1 MPSAFRYWFSLL
13 AILPCVAALAA
24 PAKTCDF
31 ETGLDGWVTSSPAAV
46 KLTHRLAAGP
56 TGAALQAE
64 STSGVLYVSPGWQFT
79 DRDSCLSFDFCSLGP
94 AEPYYIQVLV
104 TTADGKEYGAM
115 PSLRPKLNQW
125 VHVDLPLARSFRQA
139 VSGAQIT
146 RLWIGQKRA
155 EGSEGRAHALLLDN
169 VTLTDNVPQVQERDL
184 FITASRLP
192 AAPTIDGQLDDPAW
206 KSVAPLGS
214 FADFDARPC
223 AQPVALRVGYDATR
237 LYLAMQS
244 TDDPAK
250 LIARETQP
258 DGPVWGDDSFEV
270 FLDPD
275 RSGTGYLQLAA
286 NPLGTPYSQRGT
298 RDKNGTAKLDLS
310 WEPKWQVRAVRT
322 STGWSA
328 EMAVPFADLGRGPS
342 GAWAL
347 QVGRNRPH
355 GTSCSLFARQKDWC
369 NPAEWGLLIFGE
381 QPPGLTIASLQGQ
394 ELRGTVTGAAQTT
407 LRCSAVKRSG
417 ETTTTEQ
424 SVSTAPFVM
433 PLKLAET
440 GKQDLYVK
448 LLAAGSPVSQCRYA
462 LPQTAD
468 VQVLRPQVLAAT
480 PRFLLWSLSP
490 TYKVLPS
497 DRIEPTA
504 PRPVLEL
511 QAARN
516 QTRALQIG
524 LTPRQMPL
532 RGLRLQFDELTS
544 AQGKLSAQCLRL
556 NNVGYVTIKTPS
568 DQTTFAGDW
577 PDPLLPPTPVD
588 ATGPAHVVFWL
599 TVAVPRD
606 AKPGVYQSKAHLLGE
621 GVSEDF
627 DLRLRVLK
635 YELPDLSRL
644 RVAADVW
651 YGWGI
656 YQTKYGNIPWE
667 QFAQNAAAHRCAS
680 TGRFRI
686 GEDGDIAAAGKRYF
700 ATGLRFAWFPVQ
712 FLGAGGW
719 DGRRKWGD
727 LDLDPDDPAFAAS
740 FQARI
745 REIAEVFR
753 REGWM
758 DRTALWLWDEPFW
771 AKDAVLRDKLP
782 KLARLV
788 RQAAPDLP
796 IFISNSPLPELQGL
810 VDLWCPALYF
820 GAPDLSPGAVQAI
833 HAAGGKLWAYHNE
846 LALIDLPAINA
857 RILPWVARK
866 VGLDGLIWW
875 SINYWGGTGGV
886 NELDP
891 WTEGLDG
898 KPRRH
903 GDGWMLYPTP
913 NRDGILNSIRWE
925 LFREGLNDYD
935 TLALLTEELAA
946 SQGNQQGGEWRR
958 QAQAVLTAAD
968 AVVTSYSEF
977 NTNAE
982 ELERIITQ
990 AESLLEAAPR

>member
-1 MPSAFRYWFSLL
+1 MRSALRCCIGLL
-13 AILPCVAALAA
+13 SILPCMVVLAA
-24 PAKTCDF
+24 PANTCDF
-31 ETGLDGWVTSSPAAV
+31 ERGLDGWVTSSPASV
-46 KLTHRLAAGP
+46 TLNQRPAAGP
-56 TGAALQAE
+56 TGAALQAA
-64 STSGVLYVSPGWQFT
+64 STAGVLYVSPGWQFT
-79 DRDSCLSFDFCSLGP
+79 DRDSCLSFDFCSIGP
-94 AEPYYIQVLV
+94 AEPYYIQVIV
-104 TTADGKEYGAM
+104 TTADGEEYGAM

-155 EGSEGRAHALLLDN
+155 EGAEGRTHTLLLDN
-169 VTLTDNVPQVQERDL
+169 VTLTDNVPQVLERDL
-184 FITASRLP
+184 FITASRLT
-192 AAPTIDGQLDDPAW
+192 AAPTIDGQLDDPVW
-206 KSVAPLGS
+206 KSVAPLSS

-223 AQPVALRVGYDATR
+223 AQPVALRVAYDATH

-244 TDDPAK
+244 SEDPAK
-250 LIARETQP
+250 LIARETQA

-275 RSGTGYLQLAA
+275 RSGASYLQLATNA
-286 NPLGTPYSQRGT
+286 LGTPYSQHGT
-298 RDKNGTAKLDLS
+298 RDKNGAVKLDLS

-322 STGWSA
+322 ATGWTA
-328 EMAVPFADLGRGPS
+328 EMAIPFADLGRGPG

-347 QVGRNRPH
+347 QVGRNRPK

-381 QPPGLTIASLQGQ
+381 QPPALSVTSLHDQTLAGS
-394 ELRGTVTGAAQTT
+394 VTGAAT
-407 LRCSAVKRSG
+407 LRCDAVKRSG

-433 PLKLAET
+433 PLRLAET

-448 LLAAGSPVSQCRYA
+448 LLAAGRPVSQFRYA

-468 VQVLRPQVLAAT
+468 VQVHRPQVLAAT

-490 TYKVLPS
+490 THKVLPT
-497 DRIEPTA
+497 DRIEPSA

-511 QAARN
+511 QAGRN

-524 LTPRQMPL
+524 LMPRQTPL
-532 RGLRLQFDELTS
+532 RGLQLRFDDLTS
-544 AQGKLSAQCLRL
+544 PQGKLSADCLRL

-577 PDPLLPPTPVD
+577 PDPLLPATPVD
-588 ATGPAHVVFWL
+588 AAGTAPVVFWL
-599 TVAVPRD
+599 TVTVPRD
-606 AKPGVYQSKAHLLGE
+606 TRPGLYQGKAHLLGE

-656 YQTKYGNIPWE
+656 YQKKYGNIPWE
-667 QFAQNAAAHRCAS
+667 QFAQNAVAHRCAS

-700 ATGLRFAWFPVQ
+700 GTGLRFAWFPVQ

-719 DGRRKWGD
+719 DGRRSWGD
-727 LDLDPDDPAFAAS
+727 LDLDPDDPAFVAS
-740 FQARI
+740 FRARI
-745 REIAEVFR
+745 KEIVGVFQ

-771 AKDAVLRDKLP
+771 AKDPILRDKLP

-796 IFISNSPLPELQGL
+796 IFISNSPIPELQGL

-820 GAPDLSPGAVQAI
+820 GAPDLSSGAVQAI
-833 HAAGGKLWAYHNE
+833 HAAGDKIWAYHNE
-846 LALIDLPAINA
+846 LALIDLPAVNA
-857 RILPWVARK
+857 RMLPWIARK

-886 NELDP
+886 GELDP

-913 NRDGILNSIRWE
+913 QQDGILNSIRWE

-935 TLALLTEELAA
+935 TLSLLADELAA
-946 SQGNQQGGEWRR
+946 SQGNQRAGEWRR
-958 QAQAVLTAAD
+958 QAQAVLAAAD
-968 AVVTSYSEF
+968 AMVVSYSEF
-977 NTNAE
+977 STDVS

-990 AESLLEAAPR
+990 AESLLETSPR